1 MKRRDF
7 LRGSVAA
14 IGAATLSPLS
24 LSAARPVPDSSPAQ
38 FSPRRMLIAVGTS
51 EPFRAL
57 HISDSHLCLVND
69 SDNER
74 KHALAGTRSRLFPDS
89 EVELKAALDYFR
101 NNDDLLIHT
110 GDFYDFVSEANI
122 NAARDVFH
130 NVDAVFAS
138 GNHDFSQ
145 YVGEA
150 AENDEYK
157 SQSISK
163 LEAAV
168 GCRVSFSSRIVNGV
182 NFISLDNS
190 YYRFTG
196 EQFDFVRQEF
206 SRKLPVVILCHVPLY
221 TPIALERELVR
232 TKGRC
237 GYMAGVP
244 SSITSTYET
253 VAGRPENERWKDR
266 SVQQRADKTTLKMVG
281 WLKRQS
287 CLRAVLCGHMHY
299 YFAEQFSPSAMQYI
313 VGPCYSGC
321 GYDIDFV

>member
-7 LRGSVAA
+7 IRGSVAA

-24 LSAARPVPDSSPAQ
+24 LSAARQDPDSPTVQ
-38 FSPRRMLIAVGTS
+38 FAPRRMLIAVGAS
-51 EPFRAL
+51 ESFRAL

-74 KHALAGTRSRLFPDS
+74 KRTLAGNRSRHFPDS
-89 EVELKAALDYFR
+89 EAGFKAALDYFR
-101 NNDDLLIHT
+101 DNDELLIHT

-122 NAARDVFH
+122 NAARDVFR
-130 NVDAVFAS
+130 NGDAVFAS

-150 AENDEYK
+150 EENDEYK

-163 LEAAV
+163 LESAV

-190 YYRFTG
+190 YYRFTE
-196 EQFDFVRQEF
+196 EQFDYVRQEF
-206 SRKLPVVILCHVPLY
+206 SRNLPVVILCHVPLY
-221 TPIALERELVR
+221 TPIALERELAG
-232 TKGRC
+232 TKGKC

-244 SSITSTYET
+244 ASITSTYET
-253 VAGRPENERWKDR
+253 LKDLPENEMWKNR
-266 SVQQRADKTTLKMVG
+266 SVQQRADKTTLKMIG
-281 WLKRQS
+281 WLKRQP
-287 CLRAVLCGHMHY
+287 CLKAVLCGHLHY
-299 YFAEQFSPSAMQYI
+299 YFAEQFSPTAMQYI
-313 VGPCYSGC
+313 VGACYSGC